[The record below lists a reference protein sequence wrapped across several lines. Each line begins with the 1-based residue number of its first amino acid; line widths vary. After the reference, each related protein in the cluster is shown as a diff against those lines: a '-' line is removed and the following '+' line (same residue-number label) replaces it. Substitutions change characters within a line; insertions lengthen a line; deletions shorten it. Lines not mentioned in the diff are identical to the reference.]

1 MRILSSDTLIPFH
14 LHEHRHIQLDTAT
27 LQRLLSKD
35 LTDVMIRVGLIA
47 FVVVMC
53 VRVIAPFAGLVLW
66 GLILAAALYPLHHN
80 LAKRLGG
87 RQGRAATLLVFGG
100 LLLIGVPTVMLGSS
114 FAGHVHDAYSAF
126 ANNTITIKQPTPSV
140 APDRRE
146 NIYRLELG
154 GG

>member
-1 MRILSSDTLIPFH
+1 
-14 LHEHRHIQLDTAT
+14 
-27 LQRLLSKD
+27 
-35 LTDVMIRVGLIA
+35 MIRVGLIA

-66 GLILAAALYPLHHN
+66 GLILAAALYRG
-80 LAKRLGG
+80 ALG
-87 RQGRAATLLVFGG
+87 GG

-154 GG
+154 GGRPARLPGKTAAATR